1 MQRKGSTFP
10 DRRLLADRAG
20 ASFFQFTKLSGIR
33 REHMLN
39 HLVYSKNVQTD
50 ALFSLH

>member
-1 MQRKGSTFP
+1 MQRKEALSLTGDYWLTGQVLP
-10 DRRLLADRAG
+10 
-20 ASFFQFTKLSGIR
+20 FFQFTKLSGIW